1 MIEYLTFFNNTVG
14 KFQYWLAAHLG
25 LLRKDTAY
33 CIKGADWMLFFA
45 HDKKKWIITN
55 GK

>member
-1 MIEYLTFFNNTVG
+1 MIEYLTFFNNTIG
-14 KFQYWLAAHLG
+14 KAEYRIAAWLG

-33 CIKGADWMLFFA
+33 YIKGADWMLFYA
-45 HDKKKWIITN
+45 HDKKKWIVTN